1 MHHTLYHFDSDQSS
15 GVLLGISAD
24 DEAGHAGW
32 NKWLTKVKV
41 VENGSLEDRIGDGL
55 VTNTG
60 IEAGRYARD
69 IINGGIV
76 VGELR
81 GVIELLQGVLKGS
94 EGVLI
99 AAVV

>member
-1 MHHTLYHFDSDQSS
+1 
-15 GVLLGISAD
+15 
-24 DEAGHAGW
+24 
-32 NKWLTKVKV
+32 
-41 VENGSLEDRIGDGL
+41 VENGSLEDCICHGV

-60 IEAGRYARD
+60 IEAGSYARV

-76 VGELR
+76 VGKLG